1 MEKAVFTYEYFDSLD
16 KLNETAIPPHSAF
29 FSCLRQDN
37 ISKGD
42 YAKCC
47 QVWKDNGMKTLHD
60 SLVYYNNLDVLP
72 CLEATEKQ
80 HAIYRERGIDMFKD
94 GVSVPG
100 LATNWLFKESDTNSF
115 SVPLITEQNADLH
128 STIRNNLVGGPSL
141 VFHRFHEKGTTFIKQ
156 DKYQSEALTCDRILG
171 YDANALYLYSAMQD
185 LPTGTII
192 RRKQEDNFR
201 PLFIDH
207 YGRMAYEW
215 LEYMS
220 LKLKQQIKHKY
231 NHGEIRLGQHN
242 LPVDGFENQSNTVLQ
257 FHGCLFHGCPKLDC
271 SKAKGH
277 VVNPLNVKQFAELS
291 MIQ

>member
-1 MEKAVFTYEYFDSLD
+1 MFTYEYFDSLD

-201 PLFIDH
+201 PQFIDH

-271 SKAKGH
+271 SKTKGH
-277 VVNPLNVKQFAELS
+277 VVNPLNGK
-291 MIQ
+291 